1 MIWVTGDNHGEDLMM
16 QELNHLEPNK
26 RIKAREMINGF
37 FSGNEVGE
45 EGSKE
50 NRQERLDDLVEN
62 FEEYMGM

>member
-1 MIWVTGDNHGEDLMM
+1 MM